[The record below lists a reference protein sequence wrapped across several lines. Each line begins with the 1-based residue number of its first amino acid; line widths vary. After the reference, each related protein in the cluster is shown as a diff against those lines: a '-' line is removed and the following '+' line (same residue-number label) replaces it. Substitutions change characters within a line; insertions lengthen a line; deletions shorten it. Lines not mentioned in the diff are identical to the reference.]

1 VIRRLPY
8 SVHDFFRAP
17 RFTTRSVAWRA
28 LHPGA
33 RCVAPILVVGSPRS
47 GTSLAVNV
55 FAT

>member
-1 VIRRLPY
+1 MIRRLPY

-17 RFTTRSVAWRA
+17 RFTTRSFAWRA